1 MQIFNHKFS
10 QKKTEGERQKKIIMP
25 PLPILD
31 LWKERQE
38 RERDRRER
46 QEKERERERDMHA
59 TPIHYPEPAVSRGIV
74 LLRENTCVR
83 ASQNISQKLNLK
95 QHFMTSDVL
104 KVIDRF

>member
-1 MQIFNHKFS
+1 MFAKRDGRRE
-10 QKKTEGERQKKIIMP
+10 TEENNYAPITNTRSLDRETGER
-25 PLPILD
+25 
-31 LWKERQE
+31 ETGE
-38 RERDRRER
+38 RERY
-46 QEKERERERDMHA
+46 MHA

>member
-1 MQIFNHKFS
+1 MFAKRDGRRE
-10 QKKTEGERQKKIIMP
+10 TEENNYAPITNTRSLDRETGER
-25 PLPILD
+25 
-31 LWKERQE
+31 ETG
-38 RERDRRER
+38 ERDRRER
-46 QEKERERERDMHA
+46 EREGRDMHA

-104 KVIDRF
+104 ILIQSI

>member
-1 MQIFNHKFS
+1 MFAKRDGRRE
-10 QKKTEGERQKKIIMP
+10 TEENNYAPITNTRSLERETGER
-25 PLPILD
+25 
-31 LWKERQE
+31 ERQE
-38 RERDRRER
+38 RETG
-46 QEKERERERDMHA
+46 EREREIDMHA

>member
-1 MQIFNHKFS
+1 MFAKRDGRRE
-10 QKKTEGERQKKIIMP
+10 TEENNYAPITNTRSLER
-25 PLPILD
+25 
-31 LWKERQE
+31 ETGE
-38 RERDRRER
+38 RERETG
-46 QEKERERERDMHA
+46 ERERDMHA